1 MADDPLDSAIDELY
15 GADPDAFM
23 ARRTELVAQAK
34 AAGAAAAAKQIGAL
48 RKPTRSAYAL
58 NRLARTDP
66 DAIDRL
72 RELGE
77 QWRSAEKSVDANQI
91 RALTKSRRRLLDE
104 LTRAAFDAV
113 QERNPGAAVR
123 EEVVATLTAA
133 LSDEAVAQEIQRGA
147 LVKPARWE
155 GFSIGGP
162 ELTLVAGSGTASEAA
177 PAAQR
182 PARSRPS
189 TGSTAGSTS
198 GSRLSP
204 AERREAR
211 QAQERAEAQQRAQ
224 AEQEAA
230 AAREAALADARQT
243 VDEAEEELILATDD
257 EQAKVDRVHELEQ
270 ELSDARRAVDEA
282 RRQVRRAEIAQR
294 RAHDALQR
302 LERART

>member
-162 ELTLVAGSGTASEAA
+162 ELTLVAGSGTASDTDT
-177 PAAQR
+177 QR

-189 TGSTAGSTS
+189 PDRPQDPPPAL
-198 GSRLSP
+198 GSRRPNAARPGRRRNAPRRSS
-204 AERREAR
+204 ERRPSRRRRPPAR
-211 QAQERAEAQQRAQ
+211 PRWPTPGRPS
-224 AEQEAA
+224 
-230 AAREAALADARQT
+230 T
-243 VDEAEEELILATDD
+243 
-257 EQAKVDRVHELEQ
+257 
-270 ELSDARRAVDEA
+270 RR
-282 RRQVRRAEIAQR
+282 RRS
-294 RAHDALQR
+294 
-302 LERART
+302 

>member
-177 PAAQR
+177 AAAQR

-189 TGSTAGSTS
+189 TGSTA

>member
-77 QWRSAEKSVDANQI
+77 QWRSAAKSVDANQI

-113 QERNPGAAVR
+113 Q
-123 EEVVATLTAA
+123 
-133 LSDEAVAQEIQRGA
+133 
-147 LVKPARWE
+147 
-155 GFSIGGP
+155 
-162 ELTLVAGSGTASEAA
+162 
-177 PAAQR
+177 
-182 PARSRPS
+182 
-189 TGSTAGSTS
+189 
-198 GSRLSP
+198 
-204 AERREAR
+204 
-211 QAQERAEAQQRAQ
+211 
-224 AEQEAA
+224 
-230 AAREAALADARQT
+230 
-243 VDEAEEELILATDD
+243 
-257 EQAKVDRVHELEQ
+257 
-270 ELSDARRAVDEA
+270 
-282 RRQVRRAEIAQR
+282 
-294 RAHDALQR
+294 
-302 LERART
+302 

>member
-1 MADDPLDSAIDELY
+1 VADDPLDSAIDELY

-162 ELTLVAGSGTASEAA
+162 ELTLVAGSGTGSDTDT
-177 PAAQR
+177 QR
-182 PARSRPS
+182 PRPRNVRPGHDPLPDRPPALGSRQPNAARPGRRRNAPRRSSERRPSRRRRPPARPRWPTPGRPS
-189 TGSTAGSTS
+189 T
-198 GSRLSP
+198 
-204 AERREAR
+204 RR
-211 QAQERAEAQQRAQ
+211 
-224 AEQEAA
+224 
-230 AAREAALADARQT
+230 
-243 VDEAEEELILATDD
+243 
-257 EQAKVDRVHELEQ
+257 
-270 ELSDARRAVDEA
+270 RRS
-282 RRQVRRAEIAQR
+282 
-294 RAHDALQR
+294 
-302 LERART
+302 

>member
-189 TGSTAGSTS
+189 TGSTAGS
-198 GSRLSP
+198 RLSP

-294 RAHDALQR
+294 RAHDALHR
-302 LERART
+302 LERAWT

>member
-162 ELTLVAGSGTASEAA
+162 ELTLVAGSGTASDTDT
-177 PAAQR
+177 QR

-189 TGSTAGSTS
+189 PRSTAGSTA
-198 GSRLSP
+198 GARLSP

-270 ELSDARRAVDEA
+270 ELSDARRAVDDA

-294 RAHDALQR
+294 RAHDALHR